1 MPVCHKKLNIVAVN
15 RLLPGKQ
22 KLRITEP
29 DRAIKGKGYFPPQ
42 HLRAVRG
49 SNYPISGSCTVCML
63 CYVFTR
69 QGRETAGVFT
79 VRKADLNLT
88 PFSRKV
94 ATQPAIFQSP
104 LINALSSAPYHVTQS
119 LHRQR
124 SALVAPVNHCMA
136 VRAQWDQ
143 LCYRVDLVSLAQCC
157 QRPDV
162 MHMNKSPPLFA
173 ICFFKIKSAALA
185 DSPVMP
191 DTYPSRFRVPFIGIY
206 RDLSLCTLNIASGNG
221 EFFRKGVCRKIG
233 IPYGSLFSQKPVIE
247 TAFKVLNDCNGR
259 IVWMRRVDHI
269 KGEGVRLENG
279 NYPTLRLYFVQQW
292 RRMRDQQFI
301 NRDSFL
307 LKRLNGSFY
316 INRIPECYRRRM

>member
-1 MPVCHKKLNIVAVN
+1 MS
-15 RLLPGKQ
+15 R
-22 KLRITEP
+22 R
-29 DRAIKGKGYFPPQ
+29 
-42 HLRAVRG
+42 
-49 SNYPISGSCTVCML
+49 
-63 CYVFTR
+63 
-69 QGRETAGVFT
+69 
-79 VRKADLNLT
+79 

-191 DTYPSRFRVPFIGIY
+191 DTYPSRFRVPFIGIN

-269 KGEGVRLENG
+269 KGEQLVALHNKTNMFNGLRVTWLSLVPGVELPLFPEN
-279 NYPTLRLYFVQQW
+279 
-292 RRMRDQQFI
+292 
-301 NRDSFL
+301 NRPL
-307 LKRLNGSFY
+307 LLALHVPGTKDNLLIVMIY
-316 INRIPECYRRRM
+316 E